1 MDELYDLDT
10 DPYEETNIIDRPDA
24 HQTLQRMQAELKH
37 LLEQAHYETPVPL
50 FGRSTTVGVECGAL
64 VAGEAVLTVDSET
77 S

>member
-50 FGRSTTVGVECGAL
+50 LGA
-64 VAGEAVLTVDSET
+64 APR
-77 S
+77 